1 MNAPAKIVHAP
12 PANDPPRYQ
21 TFEKI
26 AADFGFKNTRAV
38 RNWCTRRK
46 VPEQLRDEVELA
58 FRREHR
64 CPGLLE
70 CPWWPR

>member
-1 MNAPAKIVHAP
+1 MNLYVIHNSPSDYPGRIVVRRLRVTAKRSLVYARPHAV
-12 PANDPPRYQ
+12 
-21 TFEKI
+21 T
-26 AADFGFKNTRAV
+26 
-38 RNWCTRRK
+38 WSK